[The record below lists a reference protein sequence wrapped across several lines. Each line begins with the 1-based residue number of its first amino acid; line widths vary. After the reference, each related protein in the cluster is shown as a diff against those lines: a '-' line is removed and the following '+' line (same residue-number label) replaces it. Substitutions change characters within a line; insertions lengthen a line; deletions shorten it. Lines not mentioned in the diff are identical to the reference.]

1 MALPDIEENQAAA
14 VTTGGANKLTDPLV
28 SDYGWSTAEAPGS
41 CGYVTPAVLA
51 ILRALG
57 VHSVVD
63 LGCGNGQLCA
73 QLRAAGFD
81 AVGVDADE
89 AGIAIARATYP
100 GIPFYQRGFD
110 GDPAQ
115 LLHAEG
121 RRCFDAVVST
131 EVIEHLFSPHLL
143 PRYASGLL
151 PADGYL
157 VMSTPYHGYLKNLM
171 LSVFNKWDHHHTALW
186 HGGHIKFWSI
196 RTLSQLLENSGFRVT
211 RFQGAG
217 RLPLLW
223 KSMIITARR
232 RPFAEAATTP

>member
-1 MALPDIEENQAAA
+1 MASPDIEENQAAA
-14 VTTGGANKLTDPLV
+14 AASGVDRLTHPV
-28 SDYGWSTAEAPGS
+28 VGDYGWSSAEAPGS

-51 ILRALG
+51 ILSALR
-57 VHSVVD
+57 VRSVVD

-89 AGIAIARATYP
+89 AGIAIARSAYP
-100 GIPFYQRGFD
+100 GIHFHQCGFD

-121 RRCFDAVVST
+121 RRSFDAIVST
-131 EVIEHLFSPHLL
+131 EVIEHLYSPHLL
-143 PRYASGLL
+143 PRYAWGLL
-151 PADGYL
+151 AAGGYL

-186 HGGHIKFWSI
+186 HGGHIKFWSV
-196 RTLSQLLENSGFRVT
+196 RTLSQLLEGSGFAVT
-211 RFQGAG
+211 GFQGAG
-217 RLPLLW
+217 RLPWLW
-223 KSMIITARR
+223 KSMIATARR
-232 RPFAEAATTP
+232 PPSADPVAAR

>member
-1 MALPDIEENQAAA
+1 MALPNIEESQASTAAA
-14 VTTGGANKLTDPLV
+14 SGVNKPTEPLV
-28 SDYGWSTAEAPGS
+28 SDYGWSTAEGPQA

-51 ILRALG
+51 ILRSLR
-57 VHSVVD
+57 VHTVVD

-100 GIPFYQRGFD
+100 GIHFYQCGFD
-110 GDPAQ
+110 MDPTQ

-143 PRYASGLL
+143 PRYAWGLL
-151 PADGYL
+151 PAGGYL

-186 HGGHIKFWSI
+186 HGGHIKFWSL
-196 RTLSQLLENSGFRVT
+196 RTLSQLLECNGFTVTGFR
-211 RFQGAG
+211 GAG
-217 RLPLLW
+217 RLRLLW

-232 RPFAEAATTP
+232 QTPAGTSAAP

>member
-1 MALPDIEENQAAA
+1 MALPDIEEGQAAA
-14 VTTGGANKLTDPLV
+14 AASDVNRMTGAVV
-28 SDYGWSTAEAPGS
+28 SGYGWSTAEAPGS
-41 CGYVTPAVLA
+41 CGYVTPAVLE
-51 ILRALG
+51 ILRTLR

-81 AVGVDADE
+81 ATGVDADE
-89 AGIAIARATYP
+89 AGITIARATYP
-100 GIPFYQRGFD
+100 GIHFYQRGFE

-115 LLHAEG
+115 LLQAEG

-143 PRYASGLL
+143 PRYARGLL
-151 PADGYL
+151 PPGGYL

-186 HGGHIKFWSI
+186 HGGHIKFWSV
-196 RTLSQLLENSGFRVT
+196 RTLRQLLESSGFEVT
-211 RFQGAG
+211 GFQGAG

-223 KSMIITARR
+223 KSMIIIARR
-232 RPFAEAATTP
+232 RPSGEAATA